1 MKETEDD
8 TDTLCSWTGKIYIV
22 TVTILKLNYIFIAI
36 PMKIP
41 MAFFT
46 GLEQV
51 LLKLNGN
58 TKTLN
63 SQNNLEE
70 KTNLEVIC
78 CLNSK
83 YTTKL

>member
-41 MAFFT
+41 MASFT
-46 GLEQV
+46 ELDQII
-51 LLKLNGN
+51 LKFEME
-58 TKTLN
+58 TQETLN
-63 SQNNLEE
+63 CQSNLDKE
-70 KTNLEVIC
+70 
-78 CLNSK
+78 
-83 YTTKL
+83 

>member
-41 MAFFT
+41 LASFT
-46 GLEQV
+46 ELDQII
-51 LLKLNGN
+51 LKFEME
-58 TKTLN
+58 TQETLN
-63 SQNNLEE
+63 CQSNLDKE
-70 KTNLEVIC
+70 
-78 CLNSK
+78 
-83 YTTKL
+83 

>member
-1 MKETEDD
+1 MLHLWVGRIT
-8 TDTLCSWTGKIYIV
+8 IV
-22 TVTILKLNYIFIAI
+22 KMIIPAKVNYRLSAI

-51 LLKLNGN
+51 ILKLNGN

-63 SQNNLEE
+63 SQNNLEK

-78 CLNSK
+78 CLSSK

>member
-41 MAFFT
+41 MASFT
-46 GLEQV
+46 ELDQII
-51 LLKLNGN
+51 LKSEME
-58 TKTLN
+58 TQETLN
-63 SQNNLEE
+63 CQSNLDKE
-70 KTNLEVIC
+70 
-78 CLNSK
+78 
-83 YTTKL
+83 